1 MSDENP
7 FGKQGN
13 QSNIIVDDSDDNPFG
28 KFVDK
33 KAEIIQD
40 PEVINPPVVE
50 LPDIKTDLIPPEESG
65 QYSQDD
71 LVDDKYYGKIYDYM
85 VDRFGID
92 EFRGYDRKNVVNKYL
107 NNMRGLGGVGNT
119 VRFLTEYSYLNNISD
134 DKKKMA
140 TAGAAYS
147 IFENMAGITSD
158 KTTIGEKL
166 EIVGD
171 YVREGVLDP
180 LNILGFGLGKVAA
193 GTGVKIGL
201 KSIQKRAKAIYLK
214 ELSKKGPKEKVKEQ
228 ALKKANDFYGR
239 ALKLETKKVS
249 EDIVSRQALN
259 KLPQSVTQRFTNN
272 AALREIGTVTAV
284 DTVGAVGGT
293 LAYQSGLVRTGV
305 QEEINKYSVGL
316 SALAAMGIG
325 GLQGVLQ
332 VAVKGKKTDL
342 IGPQPEKTGK
352 ERVLGTEDLVTPD
365 SVIKRPKQNEFDLG
379 GLSNTVTKISQ
390 ARKDWK
396 AKVDAGQRLNFKDDA
411 DVDFWRTFIL
421 GDDDMGIKGMVT
433 MMQEQGYVFVKR
445 HPDDKVT
452 NFMADV
458 LKKSNPKMHRDFI
471 KSFEKSTGIKVPK
484 EAGKNDIDAFANTLA
499 KTMSDTGKVLN
510 LTSQAARRLGV
521 EAEGLV
527 TYENLLED
535 MLSTG
540 IRKAGDSRFAKGM
553 DGASKFLG
561 IDGVQNRII
570 RLLVSSPS
578 TSYLNLVGWGSAT
591 AMNSITDLGQAL
603 IYGGRGAVQ
612 RVLGA
617 NQKSDGLRIAGEILR
632 ANRQRVR
639 NLLDPNMTY
648 DAFKSMTLMD
658 PTSMRRLTDVISG
671 GVEDTRSALKANGF
685 NPNQSVL
692 GDAQESAVDFIQ
704 SATFVKLQDQ
714 FTKSQEFM
722 YQIDK
727 NLGITFGKS
736 FNEFYSSPDAAK
748 MIASQP
754 YKEAMAKAIYETER
768 AIFSASF
775 KGRPGSQEAIGM
787 VAGLAEDMRKIPV
800 AGLFVPFGRFFNNT
814 IALSSDLSGLSV
826 LAKFTG
832 KAYKD
837 VGKTRTTQEL
847 LTRAAIGYGLIATL
861 AQNEQYYSEIGLG
874 PFQRVDEFTGA
885 VVDEKYNFPVSHLK
899 GAARIISYY
908 NVFGDTN
915 PLEKEAPREE
925 IRQIVETLG
934 LAQITRALDQQ
945 VTGLGNAFEL
955 ALSGDI
961 ASQRALGKILGN
973 VTSQAVSG
981 STRFLDPINTLA
993 GLALGEDEFNINR
1006 KENSEAMNNS
1016 LRYMDNIIR
1025 WFAGEK
1031 TREDMGMSTTPDY
1044 TAAGG
1049 KERVQSSKQFGFREE
1064 YLTNAKKM
1072 FNMVGKPLYKLDHK
1086 SKMMPTGRESN
1097 RYNQLFNEILEINAE
1112 QELRD
1117 PIFRMGETRE
1127 NKDKFVRLQQIRK
1140 NRVADIIK
1148 EAKALTMAYMQMGDN
1163 SGEYPDDIQYSK
1175 MIEIATD
1182 YGYADLDRAIKDL
1195 SKSEDPPFSE
1205 DTEVSDLN
1213 YFQLLEIEQYLD
1225 LRKEAEKI

>member
-1 MSDENP
+1 
-7 FGKQGN
+7 
-13 QSNIIVDDSDDNPFG
+13 
-28 KFVDK
+28 
-33 KAEIIQD
+33 
-40 PEVINPPVVE
+40 
-50 LPDIKTDLIPPEESG
+50 
-65 QYSQDD
+65 
-71 LVDDKYYGKIYDYM
+71 
-85 VDRFGID
+85 
-92 EFRGYDRKNVVNKYL
+92 
-107 NNMRGLGGVGNT
+107 
-119 VRFLTEYSYLNNISD
+119 
-134 DKKKMA
+134 
-140 TAGAAYS
+140 
-147 IFENMAGITSD
+147 
-158 KTTIGEKL
+158 
-166 EIVGD
+166 
-171 YVREGVLDP
+171 
-180 LNILGFGLGKVAA
+180 
-193 GTGVKIGL
+193 
-201 KSIQKRAKAIYLK
+201 
-214 ELSKKGPKEKVKEQ
+214 
-228 ALKKANDFYGR
+228 
-239 ALKLETKKVS
+239 LKLETKKVS
-249 EDIVSRQALN
+249 DDIVSRQALN

-272 AALREIGTVTAV
+272 AALREIGAVTAV

-332 VAVKGKKTDL
+332 VAAKGKKTDL
-342 IGPQPEKTGK
+342 IGPQPNKTTK
-352 ERVLGTEDLVTPD
+352 KRILGSEDLVTPD
-365 SVIKRPKQNEFDLG
+365 SVVIRPKQTDFK
-379 GLSNTVTKISQ
+379 GLEEMSKSMSKITSK
-390 ARKDWK
+390 RKDWQK
-396 AKVDAGQRLNFKDDA
+396 KVLAGQRLNFESDV
-411 DVDFWRTFIL
+411 DVDFWRAFLL
-421 GDDDMGIKGMVT
+421 GEDAEGNLIQNIKGMIPL
-433 MMQEQGYVFVKR
+433 MQEQGYVFVKK
-445 HPDDKVT
+445 HPDDLVT
-452 NFMADV
+452 NFIANVMKQSDPK
-458 LKKSNPKMHRDFI
+458 LKSQFI
-471 KSFEKSTGIKVPK
+471 KSFENIKIRDPKTGKMVKVGWEVPK
-484 EAGKNDIDAFANTLA
+484 KGKDMGMDSFADTLA

-527 TYENLLED
+527 TYEDLLTD
-535 MLSTG
+535 MLATG
-540 IRKAGDSRFAKGM
+540 IRKKGDSRFAKGM

-561 IDGVQNRII
+561 VDGVQNRII

-639 NLLDPNMTY
+639 NILDPNMTY
-648 DAFKSMTLMD
+648 DAFKSMTLLD

-671 GVEDTRSALKANGF
+671 GVEDTRSALRANGF

-885 VVDEKYNFPVSHLK
+885 VVDEKYNFPSSHLR
-899 GAARIISYY
+899 GAARVISYY
-908 NVFGDTN
+908 NVAHNLSGGIFEKTN

-1031 TREDMGMSTTPDY
+1031 TMEDMGMSTTPDY
-1044 TAAGG
+1044 TATGG
-1049 KERVQSSKQFGFREE
+1049 KERSQASKQFGFREV
-1064 YLTNAKKM
+1064 YLKDTKKM
-1072 FNMVGKPLYKLDHK
+1072 FNMIGKPLYKMDHK
-1086 SKMMPTGRESN
+1086 SKMLATGRESN
-1097 RYNQLFNEILEINAE
+1097 RYNQLFDDLIGVNASQLIRTKRFRE
-1112 QELRD
+1112 GIPQSDKEKLFRLQKIRELRV
-1117 PIFRMGETRE
+1117 EE
-1127 NKDKFVRLQQIRK
+1127 V
-1140 NRVADIIK
+1140 VE
-1148 EAKALTMAYMQMGDN
+1148 EAKEIVKMYMNMGTD
-1163 SGEYPDDIQYSK
+1163 EKYPDDIQYAK
-1175 MIEIATD
+1175 MIDIASK
-1182 YGYADLDRAIKDL
+1182 YGLGDLDKAIKDL

-1205 DTEVSDLN
+1205 DTEISDLN
-1213 YFQLLEIEQYLD
+1213 YFQLLKIENYLD
-1225 LRKEAEKI
+1225 FRGNVEKNF